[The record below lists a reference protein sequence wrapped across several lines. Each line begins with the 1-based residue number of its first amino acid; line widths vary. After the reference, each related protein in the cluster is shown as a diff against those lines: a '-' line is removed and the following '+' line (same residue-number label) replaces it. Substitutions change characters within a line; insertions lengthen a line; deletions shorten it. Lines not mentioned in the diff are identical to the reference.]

1 MSKTSL
7 RFNEYKFFRLCD
19 MLHNLIVARYY
30 ECLAVLPLRNT
41 MKQLFGKG
49 LLALL
54 LKSISAMAIVTTAS
68 MVSVNAQAADMT
80 KALVQNYA
88 AAMKSSANSQ
98 NINQVARL
106 VSDDALISM
115 SRKGRSTSLDKE
127 AYLKLLQNS
136 WSKTSNYRYDI
147 NIDNIVITGSQA
159 KANVTTNESWVKD
172 GQKVSFVTTS
182 RVTLTLSTGNAVL
195 LRAVSQVAIN

>member
-1 MSKTSL
+1 
-7 RFNEYKFFRLCD
+7 
-19 MLHNLIVARYY
+19 
-30 ECLAVLPLRNT
+30 
-41 MKQLFGKG
+41 MKKLWGKG

-54 LKSISAMAIVTTAS
+54 MKSASVTAIMAAAS
-68 MVSVNAQAADMT
+68 TMTVSAQAATMT
-80 KALVQNYA
+80 ESLVQNYV
-88 AAMKSSANSQ
+88 AAMKSAANSQ
-98 NINQVARL
+98 NTNQVARL

-115 SRKGRSTSLDKE
+115 SRKGKSTSLDKD

-136 WSKTSNYRYDI
+136 WSNTSNYRYDI
-147 NIDNIVITGSQA
+147 NVDNIVITGDQA

>member
-1 MSKTSL
+1 MK
-7 RFNEYKFFRLCD
+7 RLW
-19 MLHNLIVARYY
+19 
-30 ECLAVLPLRNT
+30 
-41 MKQLFGKG
+41 GKG

-54 LKSISAMAIVTTAS
+54 MKSASVTAIVAAAS
-68 MVSVNAQAADMT
+68 TMTISAQAATMT
-80 KALVQNYA
+80 EALVQNYA
-88 AAMKSSANSQ
+88 TAMKSAANSQ
-98 NINQVARL
+98 SLNQVARL

-115 SRKGRSTSLDKE
+115 SRKGKSTSLDKD

-136 WSKTSNYRYDI
+136 WSNTSNYRYDI
-147 NIDNIVITGSQA
+147 NVDNIVITGEQA

-182 RVTLTLSTGNAVL
+182 RATLTLSTGNAVL

>member
-1 MSKTSL
+1 MK
-7 RFNEYKFFRLCD
+7 RLW
-19 MLHNLIVARYY
+19 
-30 ECLAVLPLRNT
+30 
-41 MKQLFGKG
+41 GKG

-54 LKSISAMAIVTTAS
+54 MKSASVTAIVAAAS
-68 MVSVNAQAADMT
+68 TMTISAQAATMT
-80 KALVQNYA
+80 EALVQNYA
-88 AAMKSSANSQ
+88 TAMKSAANSQ
-98 NINQVARL
+98 SLNQVARL

-115 SRKGRSTSLDKE
+115 SRKGKSTSLDKD

-136 WSKTSNYRYDI
+136 WSNTSNYRYDI
-147 NIDNIVITGSQA
+147 NVDNIVITGEQA
-159 KANVTTNESWVKD
+159 KANVTTNEGWVKD